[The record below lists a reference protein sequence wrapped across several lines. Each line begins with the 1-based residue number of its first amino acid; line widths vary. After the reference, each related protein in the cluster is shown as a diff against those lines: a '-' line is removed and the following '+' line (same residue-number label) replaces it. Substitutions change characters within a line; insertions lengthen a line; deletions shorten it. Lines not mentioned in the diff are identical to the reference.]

1 MRSTSTVSRIHAAR
15 HHGFAGTVD
24 SGGETTWV
32 TRPDYE
38 GNPHHGLVTTALR
51 RAAASLVVVGA
62 ALMLIPAAAS
72 AHALLASASPKPG
85 AHLGTAP
92 GVVVLEFSQTLN
104 AQLSHATLTDP
115 TGHRWNGEV
124 DSGEEIRIPL
134 ATNASGVYTVDW
146 TTVSQ
151 VDGHLIT
158 GSFTFDVGVV
168 GSGSSQ
174 EAANAVPGPAAS
186 DIAIGTVKWV
196 EALALLFL
204 VGQVLV
210 GGLARRAPPLEW
222 VQPRFRAAS
231 VALSAGLVVVWAEAT
246 VGSGGH
252 SISGYLSYFGAGL
265 SGAALIARLGFEAL
279 ALVAVVRG
287 WWTLPLWLAGALAML
302 AAGGHAAGVQ
312 PAWIGIG
319 LDAVHLAAAGL
330 WAGGIA
336 ALASVRPPGG
346 WRSSE
351 ARALIRRFSPVAL
364 GAFGA
369 TVVAGGLEAVMQLGS
384 VQSLVGTAYGRVLI
398 AKMALVALMLPLS
411 VMAWRLGRP
420 KVRIEAA
427 IAVCVVAAAALLAS
441 FPAPPSAA
449 AEKAAELASATPSAG
464 LPSPGALTMAGPAGS
479 VLVGLSLS
487 PGKPGP
493 NRALVYLVPIT
504 GTAAAAALP
513 ANIAVNGVYK
523 ALGSCGDTC
532 RTATVDIQS
541 GDAVAIDVLGVG
553 GGEAKFVMPK
563 LPAPSG
569 SALLSRMQSAMHT
582 LSGLPGHGGAVLG
595 DHHDQERVRIR
606 CPRPHH
612 VDGGRDRSDDLDRYD
627 PVHAHRRERPVAQGD
642 RPAREHGAVLRMGLL
657 RTVERRA
664 RPRERH
670 VGRSTDD
677 RRLQLREQAGHRDL
691 VHLLDRR
698 IGPGPPG
705 GDGRARPFHDRHLHE
720 LRPSRGH
727 RGAAAR
733 VMRTGVPRW
742 QNGLPRGTPPAI
754 DFTCEARD
762 GAADPEPIQ
771 STDV

>member
-582 LSGLPGHGGAVLG
+582 LTAYQATEVLSSGITTIRSVYASDAPDRTTWTVGGTGQTIWIDTTQYTRTGASDPWHKETDLPANTVPYFVWDYFEPLSDAHVLGNATLDGVPTTVVSSFGNKQATAIWFTFWIDGSGRVRQVEMDAPGHFMTDTYTSYDHPVDIVAPPLG
-595 DHHDQERVRIR
+595 
-606 CPRPHH
+606 
-612 VDGGRDRSDDLDRYD
+612 
-627 PVHAHRRERPVAQGD
+627 
-642 RPAREHGAVLRMGLL
+642 
-657 RTVERRA
+657 
-664 RPRERH
+664 
-670 VGRSTDD
+670 
-677 RRLQLREQAGHRDL
+677 
-691 VHLLDRR
+691 
-698 IGPGPPG
+698 
-705 GDGRARPFHDRHLHE
+705 
-720 LRPSRGH
+720 
-727 RGAAAR
+727 
-733 VMRTGVPRW
+733 
-742 QNGLPRGTPPAI
+742 
-754 DFTCEARD
+754 
-762 GAADPEPIQ
+762 
-771 STDV
+771 